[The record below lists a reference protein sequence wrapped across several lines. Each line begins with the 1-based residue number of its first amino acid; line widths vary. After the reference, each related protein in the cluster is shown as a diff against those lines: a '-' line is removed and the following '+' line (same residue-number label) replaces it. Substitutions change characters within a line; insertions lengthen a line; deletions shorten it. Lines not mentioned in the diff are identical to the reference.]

1 MIKKPM
7 TPQGHAQV
15 TAEVSHLK
23 SVVRP
28 QIIAAISEARAHGD
42 LKENAEYHAAKEQQ
56 GLVEFRIKEL
66 EGKLSVAHIID
77 VKTISPSGKVVFGTT
92 IELLDLE
99 TEETVTYQIV
109 CEDEANFKQ
118 AKISIASPLARA
130 LIGKE
135 IGEVILVKTPGGDV
149 EYEILDV
156 LHL

>member
-7 TPQGHAQV
+7 TTQGHAQLV
-15 TAEVSHLK
+15 TELSHLK
-23 SVVRP
+23 STVRP
-28 QIIAAISEARAHGD
+28 QVIAAISEARAHGD

-56 GLVEFRIKEL
+56 GFIEFRIKEL
-66 EGKLSVAHIID
+66 ENKLSVAHVID
-77 VKTISPSGKVVFGTT
+77 VTTLPKNGKVVFGTT
-92 IELLDLE
+92 VELLNVD
-99 TEETVTYQIV
+99 TDETVKYQIV

-135 IGEVILVKTPGGDV
+135 VGEVILVKTPGGDV

-156 LHL
+156 LHI